1 METLL
6 FSCGYFFM
14 TKKGTLKNTCA
25 GKLQKGDTMDYQ
37 ALGRSIL
44 EKVGGEGNISGLT
57 HCATRLRFNL
67 KDESIVNQ
75 DEVKKIPGVMGVV
88 AKGGQFQVVIGSDV
102 ASVYKVVIEVGHIKD
117 AGEKSNNGQPKE
129 KKKVLDVI
137 IDTMSGIFTPI
148 LPAITAA
155 GMIKA
160 VLALLVAFKWV
171 DSSAQIYQILNFMAD
186 AAFYFLPILLASS
199 AAKKFKCNP
208 YLAMMLGG
216 ILLHP
221 NFISMVNASKETG
234 EAIKFGF
241 LPITNASYSSSV
253 LPIILIVWFMSFIEP
268 IADKI
273 SPKPVKFFT
282 KPLITIV
289 VTGLVGL
296 VVIGPIGYI
305 ISNYIADGVNAL
317 NNYVSWLVPVL
328 VGTLTPLLVMT
339 GTHYGLIPIGI
350 NNRMTIGFDTLIY
363 PGMLASN
370 VAQGGAALA
379 VSIKSKNTEVKSLA
393 SSAGITAVC
402 GITEPALYG
411 VNLRFKTPLY
421 ASMIAGGIG
430 GLFMGLFRVKNYS
443 GGSPGFLTLPSYIG
457 GDTLTGFYFAIA
469 GAAISVILAFVLTL
483 FMYKDKKIE
492 DVADN
497 GKTGAAGTAGSDG
510 ASVAE
515 GSFSI
520 PAPLEGTAVNIT
532 EVNDPT
538 FAEEIL
544 GKGAAIIP
552 SKGSVVAPMDCEVI
566 SVFETKHAI
575 ALRAENGAEIL
586 IHIGL
591 DTVKLGGKYYKAYVK
606 NGDKVKKGQVLITFD
621 IKKIQGEGY
630 EVITPVVVT
639 NPEEFSAIES
649 VTGKVSELSNFITT
663 VK

>member
-1 METLL
+1 
-6 FSCGYFFM
+6 
-14 TKKGTLKNTCA
+14 
-25 GKLQKGDTMDYQ
+25 MDYQ
-37 ALGRSIL
+37 ALGKSIL
-44 EKVGGEGNISGLT
+44 EKVGGEKNISALN

-67 KDESIVNQ
+67 NDNSIPV
-75 DEVKKIPGVMGVV
+75 DAEVKAIPGVMGVV
-88 AKGGQFQVVIGSDV
+88 KKGGQYQVVIGSDV
-102 ASVYKVVIEVGHIKD
+102 ANVYKAISGMTNIQDGSKEEG
-117 AGEKSNNGQPKE
+117 PKE
-129 KKKVLDVI
+129 KKKILDVI

-160 VLALLVAFKWV
+160 VLALLVAFKLV
-171 DSSAQIYQILNFMAD
+171 SNETTIYQVLNFMAD

-221 NFISMVNASKETG
+221 NLISMVEQSKETG
-234 EAIKFGF
+234 EVIKFGF
-241 LPITNASYSSSV
+241 LTITNASYSSSV
-253 LPIILIVWFMSFIEP
+253 LPIILIVWFMSYVEP

-282 KPLITIV
+282 KPLITIF

-296 VVIGPIGYI
+296 IVIGPIGYI

-317 NNYVSWLVPVL
+317 NTYCSWLVPVL
-328 VGTLTPLLVMT
+328 VGTLSPLLVMT
-339 GTHYGLIPIGI
+339 GTHYGLVPIGI
-350 NNRMTIGFDTLIY
+350 NNRMTMGYDTLVY

-379 VSIKSKNTEVKSLA
+379 VSIKSKKTDVKSLA
-393 SSAGITAVC
+393 SSSGITAVC

-430 GLFMGLFRVKNYS
+430 GLFMGIFGVKNFS

-457 GDTLTGFYFAIA
+457 DDTLTSFYFACI
-469 GAAISVILAFVLTL
+469 GAVISVVLAFVITL
-483 FMYKDKKIE
+483 IIFKDEKEEETVEVKDDNKAAAKESEKAEEIE
-492 DVADN
+492 I
-497 GKTGAAGTAGSDG
+497 S
-510 ASVAE
+510 
-515 GSFSI
+515 
-520 PAPLEGTAVNIT
+520 APLRGEAV
-532 EVNDPT
+532 ELSKVDDPT

-552 SKGSVVAPMDCEVI
+552 SEGKVAAPFDGTVI
-566 SVFETKHAI
+566 SVFDTKHAI
-575 ALRAENGAEIL
+575 ALKSENGLELL

-591 DTVKLGGKYYKAYVK
+591 DTVKLNGKHYDAKVS
-606 NGDKVKKGQVLITFD
+606 NGDKIKKGQELILFNMNK
-621 IKKIQGEGY
+621 IKEEGY
-630 EVITPVVVT
+630 DIVTPVVVT
-639 NPEEFSAIES
+639 NPDDYSDFD
-649 VTGKVSELSNFITT
+649 T
-663 VK
+663 VKGSVSIGDSFIKVK

>member
-1 METLL
+1 
-6 FSCGYFFM
+6 
-14 TKKGTLKNTCA
+14 
-25 GKLQKGDTMDYQ
+25 MDYQ
-37 ALGRSIL
+37 ALGKSIL
-44 EKVGGEGNISGLT
+44 EKVGGEKNISALN

-67 KDESIVNQ
+67 NDDSIPV
-75 DEVKKIPGVMGVV
+75 DAEVKAIPGVMGVV
-88 AKGGQFQVVIGSDV
+88 KKGGQYQVVIGSDV
-102 ASVYKVVIEVGHIKD
+102 GNVYKAITGMTNLQD
-117 AGEKSNNGQPKE
+117 GSGGEGPKE
-129 KKKVLDVI
+129 KKKILDVV

-160 VLALLVAFKWV
+160 ILALLVAFKLI
-171 DSSAQIYQILNFMAD
+171 SNETTIYQVLNFMAD

-221 NFISMVNASKETG
+221 NLISMVAQSQETG

-241 LPITNASYSSSV
+241 LTITNASYSSSV
-253 LPIILIVWFMSFIEP
+253 LPIILIVWFMSYIEP

-282 KPLITIV
+282 KPLITV
-289 VTGLVGL
+289 FVTGLVGL
-296 VVIGPIGYI
+296 IVIGPIGYI
-305 ISNYIADGVNAL
+305 ISNYIADGINAL
-317 NNYVSWLVPVL
+317 NTYCGWLVPVL

-339 GTHYGLIPIGI
+339 GTHYGLVPIGI
-350 NNRMTIGFDTLIY
+350 NNRMTMGYDTLIY

-379 VSIKSKNTEVKSLA
+379 VSIKSKKTDVKSLA

-421 ASMIAGGIG
+421 ASMIAGGVG
-430 GLFMGLFRVKNYS
+430 GLFMGLFGVKNFS

-457 GDTLTGFYFAIA
+457 DDTLTSFYFACI
-469 GAAISVILAFVLTL
+469 GAVISVVLAFVITL
-483 FMYKDKKIE
+483 IVFKDEKEEETEVKDDNTASEKK
-492 DVADN
+492 A
-497 GKTGAAGTAGSDG
+497 
-510 ASVAE
+510 AE
-515 GSFSI
+515 GKEIEIF
-520 PAPLEGTAVNIT
+520 APLTGEAV
-532 EVNDPT
+532 ELSKVDDPT

-552 SKGSVVAPMDCEVI
+552 SQGKVAAPFDGTVV
-566 SVFETKHAI
+566 SVFDTKHAI
-575 ALRAENGAEIL
+575 ALQSDDGLELL

-591 DTVKLGGKYYKAYVK
+591 DTVKLNGKYYDTKVS
-606 NGDKVKKGQVLITFD
+606 NGDKIKKGQELIVFEMD
-621 IKKIQGEGY
+621 KIKEEGY
-630 EVITPVVVT
+630 DIVTPVVVT
-639 NPEEFSAIES
+639 NPDDYLDFNT
-649 VTGKVSELSNFITT
+649 VTGPVSIKDSFIKV
-663 VK
+663 K

>member
-1 METLL
+1 
-6 FSCGYFFM
+6 
-14 TKKGTLKNTCA
+14 
-25 GKLQKGDTMDYQ
+25 MDYQ
-37 ALGRSIL
+37 TLGKSIL
-44 EKVGGEGNISGLT
+44 EKVGGEKNISALN

-67 KDESIVNQ
+67 NDDSIPV
-75 DEVKKIPGVMGVV
+75 DAEVKAIPGVMGVV
-88 AKGGQFQVVIGSDV
+88 KKGGQYQVVIGSDV
-102 ASVYKVVIEVGHIKD
+102 ANVYKAINGMTNIQD
-117 AGEKSNNGQPKE
+117 GSGGEGPKE
-129 KKKVLDVI
+129 KKKILDVV

-160 VLALLVAFKWV
+160 VLALLVAFKLV
-171 DSSAQIYQILNFMAD
+171 SNETTVYQVLNFMAD

-221 NFISMVNASKETG
+221 TLISMVAQSQETG

-241 LPITNASYSSSV
+241 LTITNASYSSSV
-253 LPIILIVWFMSFIEP
+253 LPIILIVWFMSYVEP

-282 KPLITIV
+282 KPLITIF

-296 VVIGPIGYI
+296 IVIGPIGYI
-305 ISNYIADGVNAL
+305 ISNYVADGVNAL
-317 NNYVSWLVPVL
+317 NTYCSWLVPVL

-339 GTHYGLIPIGI
+339 GTHYGLVPIGI
-350 NNRMTIGFDTLIY
+350 NNRMMMGYDTLIY

-379 VSIKSKNTEVKSLA
+379 VSIKSKKTDVKSLA

-430 GLFMGLFRVKNYS
+430 GLFMGIFGVKNFS

-457 GDTLTGFYFAIA
+457 DDTLTSFYFACI
-469 GAAISVILAFVLTL
+469 GAVISVVLAFVITL
-483 FMYKDKKIE
+483 VIFKDEEETTREEKDDSAASEKKSVQGKEIE
-492 DVADN
+492 I
-497 GKTGAAGTAGSDG
+497 
-510 ASVAE
+510 
-515 GSFSI
+515 FSPI
-520 PAPLEGTAVNIT
+520 KGEAVELS
-532 EVNDPT
+532 EVDDPT

-552 SKGSVVAPMDCEVI
+552 SEGKVSAPFDGTVI
-566 SVFETKHAI
+566 SVFDTKHAI
-575 ALRAENGAEIL
+575 ALQSVDGLELL

-591 DTVKLGGKYYKAYVK
+591 DTVKLNGKHYDAKVS
-606 NGDKVKKGQVLITFD
+606 NGDKIKKGQELIVFD
-621 IKKIQGEGY
+621 MDKIKKEGY
-630 EVITPVVVT
+630 DIVTPVVVT
-639 NPEEFSAIES
+639 NPDDYSDFDAVKGSLSIGDS
-649 VTGKVSELSNFITT
+649 FMKV
-663 VK
+663 K

>member
-1 METLL
+1 
-6 FSCGYFFM
+6 
-14 TKKGTLKNTCA
+14 
-25 GKLQKGDTMDYQ
+25 MDYQ
-37 ALGRSIL
+37 TLGKSIL
-44 EKVGGEGNISGLT
+44 EKVGGEKNISALN

-67 KDESIVNQ
+67 NDDSIPVNA
-75 DEVKKIPGVMGVV
+75 EVKAIPGVMGVV
-88 AKGGQFQVVIGSDV
+88 KKGGQYQVVIGSDV
-102 ASVYKVVIEVGHIKD
+102 ANVYKAINGMTNIQD
-117 AGEKSNNGQPKE
+117 GSGGEGPKE
-129 KKKVLDVI
+129 KKKILDVV

-160 VLALLVAFKWV
+160 VLALLVAFKLV
-171 DSSAQIYQILNFMAD
+171 SNETTVYQVLNFMAD

-221 NFISMVNASKETG
+221 TLISMVAQSQETG

-241 LPITNASYSSSV
+241 LTITNASYSSSV
-253 LPIILIVWFMSFIEP
+253 LPIILIVWFMSYVEP

-282 KPLITIV
+282 KPLITIF

-296 VVIGPIGYI
+296 IVIGPIGYI
-305 ISNYIADGVNAL
+305 ISNYVADGVNAL
-317 NNYVSWLVPVL
+317 NTYCSWLVPVL

-339 GTHYGLIPIGI
+339 GTHYGLVPIGI
-350 NNRMTIGFDTLIY
+350 NNRMMMGYDTLIY

-379 VSIKSKNTEVKSLA
+379 VSIKSKKTDVKSLA

-430 GLFMGLFRVKNYS
+430 GLFMGIFGVKNFS

-457 GDTLTGFYFAIA
+457 DDTLTSFYFACI
-469 GAAISVILAFVLTL
+469 GAVISVVLAFVITL
-483 FMYKDKKIE
+483 VIFKDEEETTREEKDDSAASEKKSVQGKEIE
-492 DVADN
+492 I
-497 GKTGAAGTAGSDG
+497 
-510 ASVAE
+510 
-515 GSFSI
+515 FSPI
-520 PAPLEGTAVNIT
+520 KGEAVELS
-532 EVNDPT
+532 EVDDPT

-552 SKGSVVAPMDCEVI
+552 SEGKVSAPFDGTVI
-566 SVFETKHAI
+566 SVFDTKHAI
-575 ALRAENGAEIL
+575 ALQSADGLELL

-591 DTVKLGGKYYKAYVK
+591 DTVKLNGKHYDAKVS
-606 NGDKVKKGQVLITFD
+606 NGDKIKKGQELIVFD
-621 IKKIQGEGY
+621 MDKIKKEGY
-630 EVITPVVVT
+630 DIVTPVVVT
-639 NPEEFSAIES
+639 NPDDYSDFD
-649 VTGKVSELSNFITT
+649 T
-663 VK
+663 VKGSLSIGDSFIKVK